1 MRAAVSKRPA
11 DPTPASDSPL
21 LQPVQV
27 GPWTL
32 ANRVVMAPMTRNRA
46 EGGGRVPSPLA
57 PRYYAQRASAGLIVT
72 EATHA
77 HPSGFGYLDTPGI
90 HTPEQIAAWRRVTD
104 AVHARGGRIVLQI
117 WHTGRIAHPSLLPGN
132 ALPVAPSAIAP
143 GGGLYLGSRGM
154 VPFVTPR
161 ALTRDELPGIVASFA
176 DGARQ
181 ALAAGFD
188 GVEIHGANGYLLDQF
203 LRDGS
208 NQRTDAYGG
217 SVANR
222 ARLLLEATDAAVDA
236 IGADRVGVRVSPF
249 NPYNSMV
256 DSDPAATFTHVAREL
271 ATRDLAYLH
280 LLDPA
285 PQGARLTDAIRAAFP
300 GTLIV
305 NGGYDRA
312 GAEAVLRAG
321 RADLVAF
328 ATAYIANPDLVE
340 RFAEGAPLA
349 EGDRATYYAGG
360 ARGYADYPMRD
371 GTVLALPGEDVDGAA
386 GDSTITASSA
396 ARAA

>member
-1 MRAAVSKRPA
+1 
-11 DPTPASDSPL
+11 
-21 LQPVQV
+21 
-27 GPWTL
+27 
-32 ANRVVMAPMTRNRA
+32 
-46 EGGGRVPSPLA
+46 VPSPLA
-57 PRYYAQRASAGLIVT
+57 ARYYAQRASAGLIVT

-90 HTPEQIAAWRRVTD
+90 HTSAQVDAWRRVTD

-117 WHTGRIAHPSLLPGN
+117 WHAGRISHPSLLPGG
-132 ALPVAPSAIAP
+132 AQPVAPSPIAP
-143 GGGLYLGSRGM
+143 EGSLHLGSRGM

-161 ALTRDELPGIVASFA
+161 ALAIDELPAIVDSFA

-181 ALAAGFD
+181 ARAAGFD
-188 GVEIHGANGYLLDQF
+188 GIEIHGANGYLLDQF

-208 NQRTDAYGG
+208 NHRTDAYGG
-217 SVANR
+217 SAANR
-222 ARLLLEATDAAVDA
+222 ARLLLEVTDAAVDA
-236 IGADRVGVRVSPF
+236 IGADRVGVRLSPF

-256 DSDPAATFTHVAREL
+256 DSDPATTFTHAAREL

-280 LLDPA
+280 VLDPA
-285 PQGARLTDAIRAAFP
+285 PQGARLTDAIRAAYP
-300 GTLIV
+300 GTLMV

-312 GAEAVLRAG
+312 SADAVVRAG
-321 RADLVAF
+321 RADLVSF
-328 ATAYIANPDLVE
+328 AAAYIANPDLVE

-349 EGDRATYYAGG
+349 AGDRATYYGGG

-371 GTVLALPGEDVDGAA
+371 GTMPMLPGEDAEDAPTTATA
-386 GDSTITASSA
+386 G